1 MYYNF
6 EKEYKKDNPNRKFDL
21 FYWIF
26 SSFLFILFS
35 ILTFLGINQ
44 WILLIIY
51 FVVFIFGIVLYIINE
66 FEKYFDKKDKG
77 IIKKLEKYVSS
88 IDEKN
93 ILNLINILKNN
104 NVTTKDELNQYI
116 LHYRGK
122 APNKIKNNFIGNL
135 VTLLIALA
143 SLIIVGYNEETK
155 LINFDKIS
163 TAIGISIGII
173 IIVGIITCI
182 FKMFIDGFLMPK
194 DKLYDELEEN
204 LTYIYINFDNYFK

>member
-1 MYYNF
+1 M
-6 EKEYKKDNPNRKFDL
+6 
-21 FYWIF
+21 
-26 SSFLFILFS
+26 
-35 ILTFLGINQ
+35 
-44 WILLIIY
+44 
-51 FVVFIFGIVLYIINE
+51 
-66 FEKYFDKKDKG
+66 
-77 IIKKLEKYVSS
+77 
-88 IDEKN
+88 
-93 ILNLINILKNN
+93 KNN

-122 APNKIKNNFIGNL
+122 VPNKIKNNFIGNL
-135 VTLLIALA
+135 ATLLIALA

-204 LTYIYINFDNYFK
+204 LTYIYINFDKYFK